1 MSRLVMFLVM
11 LAMLGLSA
19 CSYVG
24 FQKEYTEEYTDPKT
38 GKKIIY
44 TEKIIQ
50 QPEVRMPIHLKH
62 PELYE

>member
-1 MSRLVMFLVM
+1 MGKLMMFLVM

-19 CSYVG
+19 CEPV
-24 FQKEYTEEYTDPKT
+24 QIIKTYTEEYTDPKT

-44 TEKIIQ
+44 TESIQ
-50 QPEVRMPIHLKH
+50 QVPEQRMPIHLKH